1 MNTKT
6 LGTDESA
13 LVKSEIEKRLKALE
27 VTVEHKR
34 NRSVVFLAP
43 SVSSY
48 EITVT
53 DGVAYARQEIGE
65 HHLGGPQQSA
75 FLDRVA
81 AGLVQLFAAER
92 YLVVKRG
99 E

>member
-6 LGTDESA
+6 LGNDDSA
-13 LVKSEIEKRLKALE
+13 IVKSEIEKRLKALE
-27 VTVEHKR
+27 VTVKHKV
-34 NRSVVFLAP
+34 NY
-43 SVSSY
+43 SVSFY
-48 EITVT
+48 EITIT

-65 HHLGGPQQSA
+65 HHLGGPRQSA

-81 AGLVQLFAAER
+81 AGLVQIFAAER

>member
-27 VTVEHKR
+27 VTVKYKPKHG
-34 NRSVVFLAP
+34 
-43 SVSSY
+43 VSFY
-48 EITVT
+48 DVTIT

-81 AGLVQLFAAER
+81 ASLVQLFAAER
-92 YLVVKRG
+92 YLVAR
-99 E
+99 

>member
-1 MNTKT
+1 MKT

-13 LVKSEIEKRLKALE
+13 LVKTEIEKRLKALK
-27 VTVEHKR
+27 VNVKHTPKHR
-34 NRSVVFLAP
+34 
-43 SVSSY
+43 VSFY

-53 DGVAYARQEIGE
+53 DGVAYARQEIDE
-65 HHLGGPQQSA
+65 IHFSGPNQSA
-75 FLDRVA
+75 FFDRVA

-92 YLVVKRG
+92 YLVRG

>member
-6 LGTDESA
+6 LGADDSA
-13 LVKSEIEKRLKALE
+13 LVKAEIEKRLKALK
-27 VTVEHKR
+27 VNVKYTPKYR
-34 NRSVVFLAP
+34 
-43 SVSSY
+43 VSFY

-53 DGVAYARQEIGE
+53 DGVAYARQEIDE
-65 HHLGGPQQSA
+65 IHLGGPQQGA
-75 FLDRVA
+75 FFDRVA

>member
-6 LGTDESA
+6 LGADDSA
-13 LVKSEIEKRLKALE
+13 LVKAEIEKRIRVLE
-27 VTVEHKR
+27 VTVKHKV
-34 NRSVVFLAP
+34 NYG
-43 SVSSY
+43 VSFY
-48 EITVT
+48 DVTIT

-65 HHLGGPQQSA
+65 YQLGGPHQSA
-75 FLDRVA
+75 FFDRMC